1 MTSNSNSSNA
11 PLLEVVV
18 TARPSWARVKHLV
31 FSYGEMA
38 GYDNVRLTLV
48 GPAVSHRYGDISKK
62 LPEWLKFEIVSALN
76 ESDSLD
82 AVALSCV
89 NGSTSLI
96 HKWSR
101 NRPDCV
107 LVIADRT
114 ETLGVSLAAS
124 LMQIPLIH
132 LQGGEISGSID
143 DKVRDANSK
152 LADFHLT
159 TNEFTASRLKEMGED
174 SELIKVVGCPSID
187 IVAEVLERDSAL
199 TNTNSDDLGGVGAS
213 FSLFSDFGM
222 IMFHPDTLNQ
232 SENIEWAKQLIKLT
246 QVSSFNWIWF
256 WPNPDHGSHEISHE
270 IRKAREFGA
279 LSNIRFIVN
288 LSPEDFV
295 GLAIT
300 AKTLVGNSSFGI
312 REASFIGLPVVNIG
326 KRQSGRQKAANVLDI
341 PTVIGFEELLGMVNQ
356 HIQKGI
362 FTQSTLYGSGDSGQK
377 ASTAILNW
385 YPAVKIR

>member
-1 MTSNSNSSNA
+1 
-11 PLLEVVV
+11 
-18 TARPSWARVKHLV
+18 
-31 FSYGEMA
+31 
-38 GYDNVRLTLV
+38 
-48 GPAVSHRYGDISKK
+48 
-62 LPEWLKFEIVSALN
+62 
-76 ESDSLD
+76 
-82 AVALSCV
+82 
-89 NGSTSLI
+89 
-96 HKWSR
+96 
-101 NRPDCV
+101 
-107 LVIADRT
+107 
-114 ETLGVSLAAS
+114 
-124 LMQIPLIH
+124 
-132 LQGGEISGSID
+132 
-143 DKVRDANSK
+143 
-152 LADFHLT
+152 
-159 TNEFTASRLKEMGED
+159 
-174 SELIKVVGCPSID
+174 
-187 IVAEVLERDSAL
+187 
-199 TNTNSDDLGGVGAS
+199 
-213 FSLFSDFGM
+213 
-222 IMFHPDTLNQ
+222 LNQ